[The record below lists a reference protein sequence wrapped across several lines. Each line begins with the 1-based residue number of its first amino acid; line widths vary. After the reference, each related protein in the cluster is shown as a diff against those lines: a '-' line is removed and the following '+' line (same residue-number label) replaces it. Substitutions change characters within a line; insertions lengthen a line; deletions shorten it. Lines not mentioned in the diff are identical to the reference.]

1 MTDRSDSED
10 SSPENAR
17 ASRHSILATKYQPT
31 TTRATPDAIRDE
43 LRKLSPPSSA
53 EARRALFTLAH
64 ALAHVQPYH
73 EREVCAVCLQEGAV
87 AALLELLLG
96 TAVPE
101 TVPHK
106 RETVRFDVESTEAA
120 RQHTAQLVGS

>member
-1 MTDRSDSED
+1 MLDPPRQIHDLGRQLLRE
-10 SSPENAR
+10 EE
-17 ASRHSILATKYQPT
+17 LAATLDVVAAAALSGPT
-31 TTRATPDAIRDE
+31 
-43 LRKLSPPSSA
+43 SA
-53 EARRALFTLAH
+53 NQNNRNLVAPQERARR
-64 ALAHVQPYH
+64 
-73 EREVCAVCLQEGAV
+73 
-87 AALLELLLG
+87 